1 MTFHMDKKKNLF
13 VLIAMICLLV
23 FVLVFSHSQLAKELF
38 ASRYF
43 IHYFCISYLSY
54 GTFLI
59 ILDFKKVV
67 TVDETGFY
75 MYSRRRQYDLDWK
88 QIRRLEYSGKK
99 WAPAFNTMVIHTST
113 GKKLYVDY
121 TFKDYKKAWL
131 CIAQHYQTYG
141 EQPIIDKEI
150 WEISE
155 EEST

>member
-1 MTFHMDKKKNLF
+1 MTFRMNKKQNWA
-13 VLIAMICLLV
+13 VLIVVICV
-23 FVLVFSHSQLAKELF
+23 GVLTVGNFLYQLSKEFSAHTAIACGNCF
-38 ASRYF
+38 AVSVWAV
-43 IHYFCISYLSY
+43 CSL
-54 GTFLI
+54 
-59 ILDFKKVV
+59 ILDFKAAI
-67 TVDETGFY
+67 TVDETGIS
-75 MYSRRRQYDLDWK
+75 MYRRRRQYDLDWK

-113 GKKLYVDY
+113 GEKLYVDY

-150 WEISE
+150 WEIAQ

>member
-1 MTFHMDKKKNLF
+1 MTFRMDKKKNLL
-13 VLIAMICLLV
+13 VLVTVIFLLV
-23 FVLVFSHSQLAKELF
+23 VCLVALYAGWIELSRVVRRSITSVLVTAIVL
-38 ASRYF
+38 
-43 IHYFCISYLSY
+43 LS
-54 GTFLI
+54 
-59 ILDFKKVV
+59 LDFKKEV
-67 TVDETGFY
+67 TVSEAGFY
-75 MYSRRRQYDLDWK
+75 MYSRRRQYNLDWK

-99 WAPAFNTMVIHTST
+99 WAPAFNTMIIHTSN
-113 GKKLYVDY
+113 GHKLYVDY